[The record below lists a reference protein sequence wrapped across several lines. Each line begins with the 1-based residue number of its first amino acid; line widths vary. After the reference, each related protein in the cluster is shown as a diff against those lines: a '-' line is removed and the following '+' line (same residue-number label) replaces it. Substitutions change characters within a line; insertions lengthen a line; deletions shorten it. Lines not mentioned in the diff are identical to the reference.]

1 MEKPPTYTDTHS
13 YSNLLSSV
21 FVASL
26 PVESGL
32 STMSTHGFSRRISCR
47 LGARHKGRITFLV
60 RDEARAKSASKKKGP
75 KIGQRGWRKK
85 STIGIGLVR
94 TSAARFDVA
103 VDAWHTIGGRCRIIL
118 RVTCQLVST

>member
-1 MEKPPTYTDTHS
+1 MFRTLAFLCFPSVLVCVHTPGRYKTSAAAELVEFRKITKFFGNNPAMSPINLCQKKGGKEGP

-47 LGARHKGRITFLV
+47 LGARHKGGITFL
-60 RDEARAKSASKKKGP
+60 
-75 KIGQRGWRKK
+75 
-85 STIGIGLVR
+85 
-94 TSAARFDVA
+94 
-103 VDAWHTIGGRCRIIL
+103 
-118 RVTCQLVST
+118 